1 MKELSYHSV
10 HIDAS
15 LCDGCLACVRCCP
28 TQALRVRGG
37 TALMPDDCCIDCGE
51 CIKACSRQAV
61 RPLTGSLA
69 ELSKFDY
76 TIAVPSL
83 ALFTQFDPA
92 EAPPAVVLEALRRC
106 GFDDAVGLSAAC
118 MTVSETIEEFLTEH
132 RGQHPVISSFCPTV
146 VRLIQVKYPTLL
158 DQLLPVLSPREVVA
172 RDVKRRKVVE
182 TGLPPER
189 IGVVYVTPCPA
200 KMVELVDH
208 PGLDRSNF
216 DSIVSIRDL
225 FLHLMTAIV
234 DVRRGGAAP
243 PETESSAGLRWALA
257 TGLTESRSAEDML
270 SVGGLPNVVRILDD
284 IEKGKLGRYRFV
296 ECHACP
302 EGCVSGVLTVEDPYV
317 ARARAVRLIQT
328 LPPAGDTDRDA
339 VRRDYR
345 AGTYRMPHRVVPRP
359 MRPLHDDITIA
370 ITRMTERDRVLS
382 SLPRID
388 CGACGAPTCR
398 AFADDVVR
406 GEVGED
412 ACIFI
417 REQRIQSMVGDLA
430 SLVRQQVHGGLS

>member
-1 MKELSYHSV
+1 MTQLSYHSV
-10 HIDAS
+10 RFDVS
-15 LCDGCLACVRCCP
+15 LCDGCLACVRACP
-28 TQALRVRGG
+28 TEAVRVRAG
-37 TALMPDDCCIDCGE
+37 TAAMLHDGCIDCGE
-51 CIKACSRQAV
+51 CIKVCSRQAV
-61 RPLTGSLA
+61 LPLTGSLA
-69 ELSKFDY
+69 DLSRFDY
-76 TIAVPSL
+76 TVAVPSL

-92 EAPPAVVLEALRRC
+92 EAPPSVVLEALRYC
-106 GFDDAVGLSAAC
+106 GFGDAVGLSAAC
-118 MTVSETIEEFLTEH
+118 VALSDVIEEYLDEY

-146 VRLIQVKYPTLL
+146 VRLVQAKYPMLL
-158 DQLLPVLSPREVVA
+158 DQLLPVISPREIVA
-172 RDVKRRKVVE
+172 RDVKRRKVAE
-182 TGLPPER
+182 TGLRPER

-225 FLHLMTAIV
+225 FMHLMAAIPR
-234 DVRRGGAAP
+234 VRRNGTAR
-243 PETESSAGLRWALA
+243 PETESASGLRWALA
-257 TGLTESRSAEDML
+257 TGLTESRSAEDTL

-317 ARARAVRLIQT
+317 ARARAVRMIQT
-328 LPPAGDTDRDA
+328 LPADGGADREA

-345 AGTYRMPHRVVPRP
+345 AGAYGMPHRIPPRP
-359 MRPLHDDITIA
+359 MRPLHEDITIA

-382 SLPRID
+382 LLPRID

-406 GEVGED
+406 GEVGEE

-417 REQRIQSMVGDLA
+417 REQRVQSMVGDLA
-430 SLVRQQVHGGLS
+430 SLVRQRAHGGLS